1 MMDLLN
7 LVDKLENLAT
17 TSGKVPGTRKVLM
30 DQEKVLDLVDQ
41 MRLGIPKD
49 IQEAEEVM
57 ARREAIINQSLLD
70 ARRIKSSA
78 EDEGRTKVNESEIVA
93 VAQGQADEMLA
104 EAKQRSDALV
114 QDAQKKAHQ
123 TMQEAQT
130 FADNRI
136 EEANR
141 YSQETLYNLEQH
153 LSIVL
158 NSVRRGLDS
167 LEGQPP
173 VSQEVQTA

>member
-1 MMDLLN
+1 MDLLN
-7 LVDKLENLAT
+7 LVDKLETLAT
-17 TSGKVPGTRKVLM
+17 SSGKVPGTRKVLM
-30 DQEKVLDLVDQ
+30 DLDKALELVDQ

-78 EDEGRTKVNESEIVA
+78 EEEGRAKVNESEIVA
-93 VAQGQADEMLA
+93 EAQKQADELLA
-104 EAKQRSDALV
+104 DAKQRADALV

-123 TMQEAQT
+123 MMQESQT
-130 FADNRI
+130 FSETRV

-167 LEGQPP
+167 LETQ
-173 VSQEVQTA
+173 QEVQVA

>member
-1 MMDLLN
+1 MDLLN
-7 LVDKLENLAT
+7 LVDKLETLAT
-17 TSGKVPGTRKVLM
+17 SSGKVPGTRKVLM
-30 DQEKVLDLVDQ
+30 DLDKALELVDQ

-78 EDEGRTKVNESEIVA
+78 EEEGRTKVNESEIVA
-93 VAQGQADEMLA
+93 EAQKQADEMLA
-104 EAKQRSDALV
+104 DAKQRADALV

-123 TMQEAQT
+123 MMQESQT
-130 FADNRI
+130 FSETRI

-167 LEGQPP
+167 LEVQ
-173 VSQEVQTA
+173 QEVQVA

>member
-1 MMDLLN
+1 MDLLN
-7 LVDKLENLAT
+7 LVDKLETLAT
-17 TSGKVPGTRKVLM
+17 SSGKVPGTRKVLM
-30 DQEKVLDLVDQ
+30 DLDKALELVDQ

-78 EDEGRTKVNESEIVA
+78 EEEGRTKVNESEIVSE
-93 VAQGQADEMLA
+93 AQKQADELLA
-104 EAKQRSDALV
+104 DAKQRADALV

-123 TMQEAQT
+123 MMQESQT
-130 FADNRI
+130 FSETRV

-167 LEGQPP
+167 LETQ
-173 VSQEVQTA
+173 QEVQVA